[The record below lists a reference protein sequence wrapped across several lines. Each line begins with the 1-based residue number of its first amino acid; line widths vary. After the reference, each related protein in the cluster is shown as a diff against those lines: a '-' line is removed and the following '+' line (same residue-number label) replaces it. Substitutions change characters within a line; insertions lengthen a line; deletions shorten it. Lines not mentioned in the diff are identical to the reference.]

1 MGGQRPIW
9 RETGWESGRLPGG
22 GGVKVRLPRNLHR
35 FLFFISHKSIAG
47 LPKRNMD
54 LGRVGLL
61 YWWHLALDRE
71 EGGANDGR
79 PMADCNVQTTFFN
92 YICKESIALSQCIA
106 KSWHRATFT
115 LNAYRIND
123 RIMNRVYSNFLD
135 FNRLIW

>member
-1 MGGQRPIW
+1 MNTFVNGVQDGGSASDMAGDWVGIRPV
-9 RETGWESGRLPGG
+9 TGGG

-71 EGGANDGR
+71 EGGANGGANDGR

-92 YICKESIALSQCIA
+92 YICKESIALFANISMYCEILA
-106 KSWHRATFT
+106 SSDIYIEC
-115 LNAYRIND
+115 L
-123 RIMNRVYSNFLD
+123 
-135 FNRLIW
+135 